1 MKYHGTLAGKTL
13 YENLGQTWYKGNTL
27 SAIIG
32 QGENNFTPIQL
43 AKYLAMVVNGGKN
56 LDVTLI
62 KNITEGDANTI
73 QKEDIDK
80 YLNEKFGISSEKNQD
95 LDIKEENLRSSF
107 RRNEISND

>member
-1 MKYHGTLAGKTL
+1 
-13 YENLGQTWYKGNTL
+13 
-27 SAIIG
+27 
-32 QGENNFTPIQL
+32 
-43 AKYLAMVVNGGKN
+43 MVVNGGKN

-62 KNITEGDANTI
+62 KNITKGEGNTI

-80 YLNEKFGISSEKNQD
+80 YLNEKFGISIEKNQD

>member
-1 MKYHGTLAGKTL
+1 
-13 YENLGQTWYKGNTL
+13 
-27 SAIIG
+27 
-32 QGENNFTPIQL
+32 
-43 AKYLAMVVNGGKN
+43 MVVNGGKN

-62 KNITEGDANTI
+62 KNITKGNGNI
-73 QKEDIDK
+73 VQKEDIDK